1 MGVAVATPAVR
12 RRGMPYL
19 ISSVSVANFADGIG
33 KTAFPLLA
41 ASQTRDPVVIGAL
54 SATAVLP
61 WLLFSVATGVLLDR
75 VDRRRALVVA
85 NLARAAVIG
94 GLAVAVAVGASPIW
108 LIFVAALLVGTA
120 ETVADSAGNVLI
132 PSVAGRDKLDRANGQ
147 VQAAEVAGQSFLG
160 PIAGSVL
167 FAVFAAFPFLLNAFG
182 FALAAA
188 LLVGIAG
195 THRPVR
201 LPGPRRADDA
211 ESMDGT
217 GGGAVR
223 AGLRWLRGSPLIL
236 RLMMIA
242 AALGLTSELA
252 ANQLVL
258 YVLEELRLPE
268 GMFGVFAAASGVGG
282 LVGAGAP
289 KLLKIMPRRT
299 VLLGGI
305 AMAGASFAGMGLTGS
320 AVLAAVLFGTFA
332 AGIVAVNVVIATTRH
347 LTVPDGL
354 LGRVLGVWRTV
365 VWGTIPVGALL
376 GGVTT
381 DALGGAS
388 ATFLVSGVALLVVGA
403 IALPTLRRFGG
414 ELRDG

>member
-1 MGVAVATPAVR
+1 MGVAAAPQAVR
-12 RRGMPYL
+12 RGGMPYL

-41 ASQTRDPVVIGAL
+41 ASLTRDPVVIGAL

-94 GLAVAVAVGASPIW
+94 GLAVAVAVGAAPIW
-108 LIFVAALLVGTA
+108 LVFVAALLVGTA

-132 PSVAGRDKLDRANGQ
+132 PSVAGRERLDHANGQ

-160 PIAGSVL
+160 PMAGSVL
-167 FAVFAAFPFLLNAFG
+167 FAMFAAFPFLLNAFG
-182 FALAAA
+182 FAVAAV

-201 LPGPRRADDA
+201 LPGPRRAEDDA
-211 ESMDGT
+211 
-217 GGGAVR
+217 GAVR
-223 AGLRWLRGSPLIL
+223 AGVRWLRGSPLIL

-258 YVLEELRLPE
+258 YVLEDLRLPE

-282 LVGAGAP
+282 LAGAGAP

-305 AMAGASFAGMGLTGS
+305 AVAGASFAGMGLTGS

-388 ATFLVSGVALLVVGA
+388 ATFLVSGVGLLAVGA
-403 IALPTLRRFGG
+403 VAVPTLRRFGPD
-414 ELRDG
+414 LR

>member
-12 RRGMPYL
+12 RGMPYL
-19 ISSVSVANFADGIG
+19 VSSVSVANFADGIG

-41 ASQTRDPVVIGAL
+41 ASLTRDPVVIGAL

-94 GLAVAVAVGASPIW
+94 GLAVAVVVGAAAIW

-120 ETVADSAGNVLI
+120 ETVADSAGNVLV

-147 VQAAEVAGQSFLG
+147 MQAAEVAGQSFLG
-160 PIAGSVL
+160 PMAGSVL

-182 FALAAA
+182 FAVAAA

-195 THRPVR
+195 THRPAS
-201 LPGPRRADDA
+201 LPGPRRADGADDA
-211 ESMDGT
+211 
-217 GGGAVR
+217 GAVR

-236 RLMMIA
+236 RLMVIA

-252 ANQLVL
+252 VNQLVL
-258 YVLEELRLPE
+258 YVLEDLRLPE

-282 LVGAGAP
+282 LAGAGAP

-305 AMAGASFAGMGLTGS
+305 TVAGAGFAGMGLTGS

-365 VWGTIPVGALL
+365 VWGSIPAGALL

-381 DALGGAS
+381 DAFGGAS
-388 ATFLVSGVALLVVGA
+388 ATFLVSGVALLAVGVVA
-403 IALPTLRRFGG
+403 VPILRRFGS

>member
-1 MGVAVATPAVR
+1 MGVTVAPRVVR

-41 ASQTRDPVVIGAL
+41 ASLTRDPVVIGAL
-54 SATAVLP
+54 SATAVVP

-75 VDRRRALVVA
+75 VDRRRALVLA

-94 GLAVAVAVGASPIW
+94 GLAVAVAVGAAPIW
-108 LIFVAALLVGTA
+108 LVFVAALLVGTA

-132 PSVAGRDKLDRANGQ
+132 PSVAGRDRLDRANGQ

-160 PIAGSVL
+160 PMAGSVL
-167 FAVFAAFPFLLNAFG
+167 FAMFAAFPFLLNAFG
-182 FALAAA
+182 FAVAAV

-201 LPGPRRADDA
+201 VPEPRRGDDA
-211 ESMDGT
+211 
-217 GGGAVR
+217 GAVR

-258 YVLEELRLPE
+258 YVLEDLRLGE

-282 LVGAGAP
+282 LAGAGAP

-299 VLLGGI
+299 VLLSGI
-305 AMAGASFAGMGLTGS
+305 AVAGASFAGMGLTGS
-320 AVLAAVLFGTFA
+320 AVLAAALFGTFA

-365 VWGTIPVGALL
+365 VWGTIPIGALL

-381 DALGGAS
+381 HALGGAS
-388 ATFLVSGVALLVVGA
+388 STFLVSGVALLAVGA
-403 IALPTLRRFGG
+403 VAVPTLRRFGP
-414 ELRDG
+414 ELR

>member
-1 MGVAVATPAVR
+1 MGVVVARPAA
-12 RRGMPYL
+12 RRGMPFL

-41 ASQTRDPVVIGAL
+41 ASLTRDPVVIGAL

-94 GLAVAVAVGASPIW
+94 GLAVAVAVGAAPIW
-108 LIFVAALLVGTA
+108 LVFVAALLVGTA

-132 PSVAGRDKLDRANGQ
+132 PSVAGRDRLDRANGQ
-147 VQAAEVAGQSFLG
+147 VQAAEVVGQSFLG

-182 FALAAA
+182 FAVAAA
-188 LLVGIAG
+188 LLIGIAG

-201 LPGPRRADDA
+201 LPEPRRED
-211 ESMDGT
+211 

-258 YVLEELRLPE
+258 YVLEDLRLPE
-268 GMFGVFAAASGVGG
+268 GMFGVFAAASGIGG

-320 AVLAAVLFGTFA
+320 PVLAAALFATFA
-332 AGIVAVNVVIATTRH
+332 AGIVAVNVVIATARH

-388 ATFLVSGVALLVVGA
+388 ATFLVSGLAMLAVGVVAV
-403 IALPTLRRFGG
+403 PTLRRFGPD
-414 ELRDG
+414 LR